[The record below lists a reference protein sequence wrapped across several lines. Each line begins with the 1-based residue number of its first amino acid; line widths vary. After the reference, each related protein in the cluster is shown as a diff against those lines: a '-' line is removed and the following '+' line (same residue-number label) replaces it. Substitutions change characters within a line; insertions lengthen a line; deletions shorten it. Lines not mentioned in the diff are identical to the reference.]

1 MRTTLLKK
9 LLSLSLALTLL
20 LGCASYALAWEP
32 QWAHDEDLSDYRLCE
47 NFGDI
52 TLKVAVTDHATI
64 STWEE
69 NAFVKWLEEVTNVD
83 LTFELI
89 PYEGRAEKLGLILNS
104 GNYPDVFLSCGMTD
118 AMILPHYQKTRYFQL
133 DGLRLFEDITYSDS
147 MGRRFYALPDGS
159 YLLGRHGKEEL
170 RGEAYL
176 IQDGIL
182 KQISRENQRFP
193 LDF

>member
-1 MRTTLLKK
+1 MTEEENKMRTTLLKK

-104 GNYPDVFLSCGMTD
+104 GNYPDVFLSCGMTS
-118 AMILPHYQKTRYFQL
+118 AMISRFGVDEKMFLPL
-133 DGLRLFEDITYSDS
+133 NDLIEE
-147 MGRRFYALPDGS
+147 
-159 YLLGRHGKEEL
+159 HG
-170 RGEAYL
+170 
-176 IQDGIL
+176 
-182 KQISRENQRFP
+182 
-193 LDF
+193 